1 LSNIA
6 LSKRNLFPP
15 DELVLFLSFRRTR
28 GEMAM
33 HAGLFRFELPRS
45 AHISRPFSGRTANSA
60 VEYFRSGLI
69 WLPAILIAGLGGWM
83 LLSAY
88 IDDSAGK
95 QAAKADMAAIAADE
109 PARSP
114 DAARHAALF
123 NPATAPAEAAPMD
136 GLRISSQSWRRGG
149 LGSKALVTF
158 TLRND
163 NDYAVGDIGLLCSFS
178 RADGSPVTER
188 RQTIHDTVNMKSRK
202 TFARVHVGF
211 VNVNANRAKCA
222 LLSASRV

>member
-1 LSNIA
+1 
-6 LSKRNLFPP
+6 
-15 DELVLFLSFRRTR
+15 
-28 GEMAM
+28 MAM

-95 QAAKADMAAIAADE
+95 QPAGKADIATIAANE
-109 PARSP
+109 PAQSP
-114 DAARHAALF
+114 DPARHAALF
-123 NPATAPAEAAPMD
+123 NPATALAEAAPMD

-149 LGSKALVTF
+149 LGSKALVTL

-188 RQTIHDTVNMKSRK
+188 RQTIHDTVKMKSRK

-211 VNVNANRAKCA
+211 VHVNANRAKCS